1 MNNSD
6 RALRN
11 HLLSL
16 LDGGNAHMSFEDVV
30 ANFPPDLI
38 NTNPPNVPYTPWHLI
53 EHMRITQ
60 WDILEYIRNPEHVSP
75 DWPIGYWP
83 ERTATTDAAGWQ
95 HTIDQ
100 FLTDLQAL
108 RDITSNPETYL
119 YTPIPHGYD
128 GHTVL
133 REILLVVDHN
143 AYHIGELGIL
153 RQVMQAWR

>member
-1 MNNSD
+1 MNAD
-6 RALRN
+6 HVLRA

-30 ANFPPDLI
+30 ANFPSELI
-38 NTNPPNVPYTPWHLI
+38 NTNPPNVPYTLWHLI
-53 EHMRITQ
+53 EHMRLTQ
-60 WDILEYIRNPEHVSP
+60 WDILEYIRNAAHVSP
-75 DWPIGYWP
+75 EWPISFWP
-83 ERTATTDAAGWQ
+83 ERDATTDAAGWQ
-95 HTIDQ
+95 QTIDS
-100 FLTDLQAL
+100 FLADLQAL
-108 RDITSNPETYL
+108 RDIASDQDTYL
-119 YTPIPHGYD
+119 FTPIPHGYD